1 MSYIISPKGYH
12 QFRTDSIED
21 ARLYLK
27 RLDIR
32 GLGQNGWG
40 TFGPEGLPVR
50 VQGNIKK
57 LQLSFPKAN
66 AKQSK
71 PIPVKRDPVA
81 AAAKAASAHARLMA
95 GEAIPAWRPNGK
107 NT

>member
-1 MSYIISPKGYH
+1 MSYVISPKGYH
-12 QFRTDSIED
+12 QFRTNSIED

-27 RLDIR
+27 RLDVR

-57 LQLSFPKAN
+57 LQLSFPKAKTKP
-66 AKQSK
+66 AK
-71 PIPVKRDPVA
+71 PVPVKRDPVVA
-81 AAAKAASAHARLMA
+81 AAESAGAQARLLA
-95 GEAIPAWRPNGK
+95 GEAIPAWRPHGK
-107 NT
+107 ND

>member
-1 MSYIISPKGYH
+1 MSYVISPKGYH
-12 QFRTDSIED
+12 QFRTDSVED

-32 GLGQNGWG
+32 GLGPNGWG

-57 LQLSFPKAN
+57 LQLSFPKAK
-66 AKQSK
+66 AKQPK
-71 PIPVKRDPVA
+71 PVPVKREPA
-81 AAAKAASAHARLMA
+81 AAACHHARLMA
-95 GEAIPAWRPNGK
+95 GEAIPAWRPNGT
-107 NT
+107 ND

>member
-57 LQLSFPKAN
+57 LQLSFPKSKTQKPKA
-66 AKQSK
+66 AK
-71 PIPVKRDPVA
+71 PVPVKRDPVGA
-81 AAAKAASAHARLMA
+81 AAAHARLMA
-95 GEAIPAWRPNGK
+95 GELIPAWRPNGK
-107 NT
+107 ND